1 MSCNKW
7 LFWTPL
13 AALLTALLTAFPN
26 SAGRGFSREKFDFI
40 FDMSYIKFIN
50 KLYMSF

>member
-13 AALLTALLTAFPN
+13 AALLTAFPDY
-26 SAGRGFSREKFDFI
+26 AGRGFSHEKFDFI
-40 FDMSYIKFIN
+40 FDMSYIKFTQNLLFVI
-50 KLYMSF
+50 LV